1 MSYDDEDYEVQPDI
15 EDFGK
20 CCLCGCMTLK
30 GQEVCEECNRNQTAE
45 YVQALREQTGR
56 DFLF

>member
-1 MSYDDEDYEVQPDI
+1 MSYDEDYEVPATP

-20 CCLCGCMTLK
+20 CLFCGCMTLK
-30 GQEVCEECNRNQTAE
+30 GQEVCEECNSSQTAE